1 MKISV
6 SKLIA
11 NRANALKST
20 GPRSETGK
28 RRSALNARRHGL
40 NSLSI
45 PGDSELEGVFSLLVS
60 DATRLG
66 YSEQDARAVVV
77 TLQLGRAV
85 IDAKH
90 RAYQDKPVSE
100 RVEALTRR
108 EWIQSIRETQI
119 PESQMEEADIREVG
133 NLMFRQGQQGHD
145 PVLRLGRK
153 IEEHRKL
160 MRYEQRA
167 VNQIRK
173 AARIKKN
180 KTNP

>member
-11 NRANALKST
+11 NRSNALKST
-20 GPRSETGK
+20 GPRSEVGK
-28 RRSALNARRHGL
+28 RRSAANSTRHGL
-40 NSLSI
+40 NSLLT
-45 PGDSELEGVFSLLVS
+45 PEQSELEEGFSLLVS

-66 YSEQDARAVVV
+66 YSEQEAHTLVV

-90 RAYQDKPVSE
+90 RAYQDKPESE
-100 RVEALTRR
+100 NVEALTRR
-108 EWIQSIRETQI
+108 EWIRSVRDTQI
-119 PESQMEEADIREVG
+119 PESQMEEADIRWVG
-133 NLMFRQGQQGHD
+133 NLMFRQGQQDHD
-145 PVLRLGRK
+145 PLSQLGMK

-160 MRYEQRA
+160 VRYEQRA

-173 AARIKKN
+173 AARIKK
-180 KTNP
+180 

>member
-11 NRANALKST
+11 NRSNALKST
-20 GPRSETGK
+20 GPRSEVGK
-28 RRSALNARRHGL
+28 RRSAANAIRHGL
-40 NSLSI
+40 NALLI
-45 PGDSELEGVFSLLVS
+45 PDDLELGEEFSVMVA
-60 DATRLG
+60 DAIHLG
-66 YSEQDARAVVV
+66 YSEQDALAVVGA
-77 TLQLGRAV
+77 LQLGRAV

-90 RAYQDKPVSE
+90 RAYQDKPESE
-100 RVEALTRR
+100 KIEALTRR
-108 EWIQSIRETQI
+108 EWIHSILETQI

-133 NLMFRQGQQGHD
+133 NLMFRQGQQD
-145 PVLRLGRK
+145 DNPVSRLGVK

-173 AARIKKN
+173 AAGIKK
-180 KTNP
+180 

>member
-11 NRANALKST
+11 NRSNALKST

-28 RRSALNARRHGL
+28 RRSAVNARRHGL
-40 NSLSI
+40 NSLLI
-45 PGDSELEGVFSLLVS
+45 TDDSELAEGFSSLVV

-66 YSEQDARAVVV
+66 YSERDAHTLVAV
-77 TLQLGRAV
+77 LQLGRAV

-90 RAYQDKPVSE
+90 RAHQDKPESE
-100 RVEALTRR
+100 KVEALTRR
-108 EWIQSIRETQI
+108 EWIRSVRDTQI
-119 PESQMEEADIREVG
+119 PESQMKDADIREVG
-133 NLMFRQGQQGHD
+133 NLMFRQGQQDHD
-145 PVLRLGRK
+145 PLSQIGVK

-173 AARIKKN
+173 AARIKK
-180 KTNP
+180 

>member
-11 NRANALKST
+11 NRSNALKST
-20 GPRSETGK
+20 GPRSEVGK
-28 RRSALNARRHGL
+28 RRSAVNSKKHGL
-40 NSLSI
+40 NSLLMSA
-45 PGDSELEGVFSLLVS
+45 DSEVGEEFSLLVS
-60 DATRLG
+60 DAIRLG
-66 YSEQDARAVVV
+66 YSEQDARALVA

-90 RAYQDKPVSE
+90 HAYQDKPESE
-100 RVEALTRR
+100 KVEALTRR
-108 EWIQSIRETQI
+108 EWIRSVRETQI
-119 PESQMEEADIREVG
+119 PESQMEEADIRWVG
-133 NLMFRQGQQGHD
+133 NLMFRQGQQDHD
-145 PVLRLGRK
+145 PVSKLGVK

-173 AARIKKN
+173 AARVKK
-180 KTNP
+180 

>member
-11 NRANALKST
+11 NRSNALKST
-20 GPRSETGK
+20 GPRSEKGK
-28 RRSALNARRHGL
+28 RHSAVNARRHGL
-40 NSLSI
+40 NSFLI
-45 PGDSELEGVFSLLVS
+45 TDDSELEKGFSLLVS

-66 YSEQDARAVVV
+66 YSEQDARAVVA

-90 RAYQDKPVSE
+90 RAYQDKPESE
-100 RVEALTRR
+100 KIEALTRR
-108 EWIQSIRETQI
+108 EWIHSIRETQI

-133 NLMFRQGQQGHD
+133 NLMFRQGQRDRD
-145 PVLRLGRK
+145 PVSQLGAK

-167 VNQIRK
+167 VNKIRK
-173 AARIKKN
+173 AARLKK
-180 KTNP
+180 

>member
-11 NRANALKST
+11 NRSNALKST
-20 GPRSETGK
+20 GPRSEIGK
-28 RRSALNARRHGL
+28 RRSTVNSKKHGL
-40 NSLSI
+40 NT
-45 PGDSELEGVFSLLVS
+45 LLVS
-60 DATRLG
+60 HESELGEEYSLLIADAIRRG
-66 YSEQDARAVVV
+66 YSKQDAHVLVSA
-77 TLQLGRAV
+77 LQLGRAV

-90 RAYQDKPVSE
+90 SAYKDKPESE
-100 RVEALTRR
+100 KVESLTQR
-108 EWIQSIRETQI
+108 EWIRSVRDTQI

-133 NLMFRQGQQGHD
+133 NLMFRQGQQDHD
-145 PVLRLGRK
+145 PVSQVGVK

-173 AARIKKN
+173 AARIKK
-180 KTNP
+180 

>member
-11 NRANALKST
+11 NRSNALKST
-20 GPRSETGK
+20 GPRSEKGK
-28 RRSALNARRHGL
+28 RHSAVNARRHGL
-40 NSLSI
+40 NSLLTTD
-45 PGDSELEGVFSLLVS
+45 DSGLGERFSSLFS

-66 YSEQDARAVVV
+66 YSEQDARAVLA
-77 TLQLGRAV
+77 TLRLGRAV
-85 IDAKH
+85 IDTKH

-108 EWIQSIRETQI
+108 EWIHSIRETQI

-133 NLMFRQGQQGHD
+133 NLMFRQGQQDHD
-145 PVLRLGRK
+145 PVSQLGVK

-173 AARIKKN
+173 AARIKK
-180 KTNP
+180 